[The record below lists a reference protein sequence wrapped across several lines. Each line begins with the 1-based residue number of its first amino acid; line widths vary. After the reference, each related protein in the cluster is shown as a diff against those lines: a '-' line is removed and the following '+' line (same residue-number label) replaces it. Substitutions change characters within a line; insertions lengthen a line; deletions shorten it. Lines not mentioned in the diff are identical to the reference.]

1 MTALASSNCVIICK
15 KHLHHPI
22 IIGKIDNM
30 KLSTAVATLFGLASL
45 GITGATVIHP
55 VDNDDWLHQCAQT
68 FQTYYDPTS
77 INIQRSNFYLIAEHS
92 GLCADSFACA
102 FDKCHSSYWGAE
114 GVKPLQCLLF
124 GNDPETNSDIPD
136 LQNQT
141 FDEAMQTCG
150 VTAPLALRGSI
161 TFPKTAKDVVAA
173 VEFAIDNGLQ
183 ISIKSTGHCY
193 TGCHTKVGFN

>member
-1 MTALASSNCVIICK
+1 
-15 KHLHHPI
+15 
-22 IIGKIDNM
+22 M

-45 GITGATVIHP
+45 GNTGATVIHP

-77 INIQRSNFYLIAEHS
+77 SLGIIQRSNFYLIAEPS
-92 GLCADSFACA
+92 GLCADQFTCA
-102 FDKCHSSYWGAE
+102 FDKCYGSYDDE
-114 GVKPLQCLLF
+114 GFKSLQCLYL
-124 GNDPETNSDIPD
+124 GNDPDTNSDVPD

-150 VTAPLALRGSI
+150 VTASLALPGSI